1 MDTDTDGIIAR
12 ARTQVLD
19 ARRGEIKAPQ
29 VKAFFD
35 EATFTASYVVHDQR
49 FLTRAALF
57 SDGEPAFICPRP

>member
-1 MDTDTDGIIAR
+1 MDAAVEKASTQVQSVIAGEAR
-12 ARTQVLD
+12 AP
-19 ARRGEIKAPQ
+19 I
-29 VKAFFD
+29 VKAWFD